1 MCKINKET
9 MKELQRKY
17 DVLRSQLNEAI
28 AEAFANGKTFPRH
41 LKMVHGCND
50 VYGYRFDE
58 DVQFAMRYGEPEY
71 DPNMGELTAINQ
83 DCFYIAIFDYWDH
96 KAPLDDDRA
105 DYYDL
110 WEDNNFFLE
119 ELFEIAKQMGIEPH
133 QYFEKINILKS
144 EIYQAFVDN
153 FNTGY
158 NYAVTLTQWENEH
171 DRYCGTSLNGEETF
185 RFNIIDADIPN
196 KIEFET
202 LDNGKVVF
210 TDNTDTIYI
219 EEAMYALQHNR
230 MILKYKLRKF
240 TFNSRQ
246 FTFKQKL

>member
-1 MCKINKET
+1 MSKINKET
-9 MKELQRKY
+9 MKELQLKY

-50 VYGYRFDE
+50 VYGYSFDE
-58 DVQFAMRYGEPEY
+58 DVQFAMRYGEPWY
-71 DPNMGELTAINQ
+71 DPDLGTLTVN
-83 DCFYIAIFDYWDH
+83 DKDFFYLAIFDFWDP

-105 DYYDL
+105 SYYDL

-133 QYFEKINILKS
+133 QYFEKINILKE

-158 NYAVTLTQWENEH
+158 NYAVILTQWEDDH
-171 DRYCGTSLNGEETF
+171 DRYCGTTLYGEATF
-185 RFNIIDADIPN
+185 RFHIIDADIPN
-196 KIEFET
+196 KVVFET
-202 LDNGKVVF
+202 WDEGDVVF
-210 TDNTDTIYI
+210 TDSDDTIYI

-230 MILKYKLRKF
+230 RTSKI
-240 TFNSRQ
+240 S
-246 FTFKQKL
+246 